1 MELTSVSKERLQT
14 TLVRWVEFTLPTNN
28 EEYEEII
35 RKLDSAVSDKL
46 SICIKVY
53 MYSFKSANAFKL
65 IIFVL
70 NLPHLCWSFYY
81 CFKGE
86 PL

>member
-1 MELTSVSKERLQT
+1 MELTSASKERLQT

-46 SICIKVY
+46 SICVKVY
-53 MYSFKSANAFKL
+53 MYSF
-65 IIFVL
+65 
-70 NLPHLCWSFYY
+70 
-81 CFKGE
+81 
-86 PL
+86 